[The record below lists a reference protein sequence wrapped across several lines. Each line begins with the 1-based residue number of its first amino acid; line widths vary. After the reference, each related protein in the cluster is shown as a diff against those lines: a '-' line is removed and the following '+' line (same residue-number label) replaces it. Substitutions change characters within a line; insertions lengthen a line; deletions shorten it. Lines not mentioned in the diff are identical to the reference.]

1 MVTVSS
7 ITRRYRYT
15 LNIIKIGQK
24 IDFISKN
31 PFNKEKVRSTG
42 SCWRVCRNIGKNCAK
57 LQLSIGWENMQ
68 AGQQN
73 GFFWPK
79 NKSDTITVDI

>member
-31 PFNKEKVRSTG
+31 PFNKEKVRSTVPVHAG
-42 SCWRVCRNIGKNCAK
+42 GFAEILAK
-57 LQLSIGWENMQ
+57 TVQNSSFLLDERTCKLDNKMDFS
-68 AGQQN
+68 GQKTSRTQ
-73 GFFWPK
+73 
-79 NKSDTITVDI
+79 